1 MSSSTYSC
9 SDLQVVFLRELQ
21 GYLPMRTITFEE
33 ADSLLSWNSVA
44 DALHAGHQLA
54 KAEIGDL
61 LLQVEPNALLSRG
74 AWIPGLGMA
83 LKSMSVFPENVS
95 ANPRLPSIQG
105 GVLLFDDKN
114 GSLMAIID
122 GVLVTKWKT
131 AGDSVLGA
139 KLLANPLPKTHLM
152 VGVGTVAV
160 SVIDAYRE
168 VFPSIDRFII
178 CNRTISNAYR
188 FVETMQHKVGG
199 LEVMECLEAAC
210 GEADII
216 TCATMAVEPVLKG
229 EWINAGTHV
238 DLIGSFK
245 PDMRE
250 ADDALLLKS
259 ELFVD
264 SRDTTIGHIGEIDIP
279 LNAGTIVLENI
290 RGDLYELCRN
300 KAGRGSTESITV
312 FKNGGGAHLDL
323 MTSMMIY
330 EMCN

>member
-1 MSSSTYSC
+1 
-9 SDLQVVFLRELQ
+9 
-21 GYLPMRTITFEE
+21 MRTITFED
-33 ADSLLSWNSVA
+33 ADPLLSWNSVG
-44 DALHAGHQLA
+44 DALYAGHQLA
-54 KAEIGDL
+54 RAEVGDL
-61 LLQVEPNALLSRG
+61 LLQVEPNALLSRA
-74 AWIPGLGMA
+74 AWIPGLGMV
-83 LKSMSVFPENVS
+83 LKSMSVFPQNVS
-95 ANPRLPSIQG
+95 ANPHLPSIQG

-114 GSLMAIID
+114 GSLVAVID

-152 VGVGTVAV
+152 VGVGTVAL

-178 CNRTISNAYR
+178 CNRTVSNAR
-188 FVETMQHKVGG
+188 KFVEAMQHKVSGI
-199 LEVMECLEAAC
+199 EVMENLGEAC

-216 TCATMAVEPVLKG
+216 TCATMAIEPILKG
-229 EWINAGTHV
+229 EWIKAGTHV
-238 DLIGSFK
+238 DLIGAFK
-245 PDMRE
+245 PNMRE
-250 ADDALLLKS
+250 ADDSLLMIS

-279 LNAGTIVLENI
+279 LNAGIITLENI
-290 RGDLYELCRN
+290 RGDLYDLCN
-300 KAGRGSTESITV
+300 GSAGRGSRESITV

-330 EMCN
+330 EKCG

>member
-1 MSSSTYSC
+1 
-9 SDLQVVFLRELQ
+9 
-21 GYLPMRTITFEE
+21 MRTITFEE
-33 ADSLLSWNSVA
+33 ADPLLSWSSVCN
-44 DALHAGHQLA
+44 ALHAGHQLA
-54 KAEIGDL
+54 RAEIGDL
-61 LLQVEPNALLSRG
+61 LLQVEPNALLSRA

-83 LKSMSVFPENVS
+83 LKSMSVFPQNVS
-95 ANPRLPSIQG
+95 AYPHLPSIQG
-105 GVLLFDDKN
+105 GVLLFDDRN
-114 GSLMAIID
+114 GSLMAMID

-152 VGVGTVAV
+152 VGAGTVAS

-168 VFPSIDRFII
+168 VFPSIDRFIV
-178 CNRTISNAYR
+178 CNRTISNAYK
-188 FVETMQHKVGG
+188 FVETTRHKVAGI
-199 LEVMECLEAAC
+199 EVMESLGDAC

-216 TCATMAVEPVLKG
+216 TCATMATEPVLKG
-229 EWINAGTHV
+229 EWIKPGTHV
-238 DLIGSFK
+238 DLIGAFT
-245 PDMRE
+245 PNMRE

-279 LNAGTIVLENI
+279 LNAGAISLENI
-290 RGDLYELCRN
+290 RGDLYDLCKN

-330 EMCN
+330 EKCG